1 MFFVDDGYRA
11 PNELVEGEG
20 SIVIRR
26 RLNDGRSYRV
36 VKAPLRPAELE
47 RRLRDLGWSIEVKPT
62 TSPGPFFWGSGST
75 TSE

>member
-1 MFFVDDGYRA
+1 
-11 PNELVEGEG
+11 
-20 SIVIRR
+20 
-26 RLNDGRSYRV
+26 LNDGRSYRV